1 MTVSG
6 SIHVSTNGPVLFLFW
21 LSTVPLYAC
30 ATSFV
35 HSSVDG
41 HLGCSLVL
49 DIGSGAAAEHRCV
62 CVLGAVVLWCVPS
75 SVEPFVDSSFSL
87 FPQMSNSSS

>member
-1 MTVSG
+1 MTISG
-6 SIHVSTNGPVLFLFW
+6 SIHLSINGPVLFLFW
-21 LSTVPLYAC
+21 LSTIPLYAC

-49 DIGSGAAAEHRCV
+49 DIGSGAAVGIGARV
-62 CVLGAVVLWCVPS
+62 FGAVVLWCVPS
-75 SVEPFVDSSFSL
+75 SVEPLVDSSFSL